1 MRRFIFEISIRV
13 GVSDKGSDR
22 IRAPDLA
29 AATDFRA
36 RSPLATRSSA
46 HHRKH
51 KRHDVRASAAGGPPP
66 TPADSTVTADGGADG
81 DTADSGGVS
90 KKAAKK
96 AAAAAEKE
104 AKKAAKAAEVAARE
118 LAQQGGPDPLA
129 HLYGDAPLIMS
140 SERTGTVWTHV
151 KDVDEK
157 LIGSTVTLRGR
168 VHAVRGKGKS
178 AFLVL
183 RQQTTTVQCV
193 FFVDD
198 VNVSKGMVKYVS
210 NLTKESVV
218 DITGTVMKPEEPV
231 ASCTQTNVE
240 ITPQNIKCISRSV
253 PVLPFQIDDAARSE
267 LDFEKEGET
276 YVRVGQDTRLNHR
289 VIDLRT
295 PANQAI
301 FRVQSAVCELF
312 RDALRSR
319 DFVEIHTPKLI
330 GGASEGGASV
340 FKLDYMGQPACLAQ
354 SPQLYKQMAIESDL
368 ERVFEIGPVFRAEDS
383 NTHRHLC
390 EFTGLDMEMAI
401 KEHYF
406 EVLDVLDALFLH
418 MFDGLNER
426 FSHELKVVSQQY
438 PYEPLKYLRPT
449 LRLEFPEGIKMLQDA
464 EVEGV
469 DPLGDLSTAHERI
482 LGDLVKKKYDTDFYI
497 LHKYPS
503 NARPFY
509 TMPDPTDGDYSNSF
523 DIFIRGEEIISG
535 AQRIHDV
542 DLLTKRALECGIEVD
557 TIQSYID
564 AFKYGAL
571 PHGGCGVGLERVVM
585 LFLGLGNIRKTS
597 MFPRDPRRLAP

>member
-1 MRRFIFEISIRV
+1 M
-13 GVSDKGSDR
+13 
-22 IRAPDLA
+22 
-29 AATDFRA
+29 TY
-36 RSPLATRSSA
+36 
-46 HHRKH
+46 
-51 KRHDVRASAAGGPPP
+51 
-66 TPADSTVTADGGADG
+66 
-81 DTADSGGVS
+81 
-90 KKAAKK
+90 
-96 AAAAAEKE
+96 
-104 AKKAAKAAEVAARE
+104 
-118 LAQQGGPDPLA
+118 Q
-129 HLYGDAPLIMS
+129 
-140 SERTGTVWTHV
+140 
-151 KDVDEK
+151 
-157 LIGSTVTLRGR
+157 TVTLRGR

-183 RQQTTTVQCV
+183 RQQTATIQVV

-198 VNVSKGMVKYVS
+198 VNVSKGMVKWVS

-218 DITGTVMKPEEPV
+218 DISGLVTKPAEPV
-231 ASCTQTNVE
+231 ASCTQTSVE
-240 ITPQNIKCISRSV
+240 LVAQAHYCVSRSV
-253 PVLPFQIDDAARSE
+253 PVLPFQLEDAARSE
-267 LDFEKEGET
+267 TAFETEDST

-295 PANQAI
+295 RPPT
-301 FRVQSAVCELF
+301 RPSSACRARCASF
-312 RDALRSR
+312 SARALRAQ

-401 KEHYF
+401 KEHFF
-406 EVLDVLDALFLH
+406 EVLDVLDNLFRH

-426 FSHELKVVSQQY
+426 FAHELQVVSQQF

-449 LRLEFPEGIKMLQDA
+449 LRLEFAEGVRMLQEA
-464 EVEGV
+464 GVEDV
-469 DPLGDLSTAHERI
+469 DPLGDLGTAQERE
-482 LGDLVKKKYDTDFYI
+482 LGRLVKEKYDTDFYI
-497 LHKYPS
+497 LHKYPAA
-503 NARPFY
+503 ARPFY
-509 TMPDPTDGDYSNSF
+509 TMPDPANPEYSNSF

-535 AQRIHDV
+535 AQRIHDP
-542 DLLTKRALECGIEVD
+542 DLLAKRAVECGIEVD

-585 LFLGLGNIRKTS
+585 LFLNLGNIRKTS

>member
-1 MRRFIFEISIRV
+1 MPLSFAHARRDAASPPP
-13 GVSDKGSDR
+13 R
-22 IRAPDLA
+22 IIGNKSEKMSEPVPEA
-29 AATDFRA
+29 
-36 RSPLATRSSA
+36 
-46 HHRKH
+46 
-51 KRHDVRASAAGGPPP
+51 PPP
-66 TPADSTVTADGGADG
+66 TPAESEVAAPGGGDAATAE
-81 DTADSGGVS
+81 SGGTS

-118 LAQQGGPDPLA
+118 LAQQGGPDALA
-129 HLYGDAPLIMS
+129 DRYGDAPLIMS
-140 SERTGTVWTHV
+140 QERTGTVWTHV
-151 KDVDEK
+151 RDVDETR
-157 LIGSTVTLRGR
+157 IGETVTLRGR

-183 RQQTTTVQCV
+183 RQQTTTIQCV

-218 DITGTVMKPEEPV
+218 DIVGVVAKPEEGPV
-231 ASCTQTNVE
+231 LSCTQTGVE
-240 ITPQNIKCISRSV
+240 MAPSSIKCISRSV
-253 PVLPFQIDDAARSE
+253 PVLPFQIEDAARSE
-267 LDFEKEGET
+267 TAFEAEDST

-312 RDALRSR
+312 REALRSR

-418 MFDGLNER
+418 MFDGLNAR
-426 FSHELKVVSQQY
+426 FAHELNVVAQQY
-438 PYEPLKYLRPT
+438 PFEPLKYLRPT

-464 EVEGV
+464 GVEGV
-469 DPLGDLSTAHERI
+469 DPLGDLSTAQERT
-482 LGDLVKKKYDTDFYI
+482 LGELVKQKYDTDFYI
-497 LHKYPS
+497 LHKYPAG
-503 NARPFY
+503 ARPFY
-509 TMPDPTDGDYSNSF
+509 TMPDPANPEYSNSF

-542 DLLTKRALECGIEVD
+542 DLLTKRAAECGIEVP
-557 TIQSYID
+557 TIQAYID

-585 LFLGLGNIRKTS
+585 LFMGLGNIRKTS

>member
-1 MRRFIFEISIRV
+1 MGGGNE
-13 GVSDKGSDR
+13 D
-22 IRAPDLA
+22 
-29 AATDFRA
+29 
-36 RSPLATRSSA
+36 SSA
-46 HHRKH
+46 E
-51 KRHDVRASAAGGPPP
+51 
-66 TPADSTVTADGGADG
+66 
-81 DTADSGGVS
+81 SGELS
-90 KKAAKK
+90 KKGAKK
-96 AAAAAEKE
+96 ALAAAEKE
-104 AKKAAKAAEVAARE
+104 AKKAAKQAEVAARE

-129 HLYGDAPLIMS
+129 DRYGDAPLIMS
-140 SERTGTVWTHV
+140 REITGKVWTHV
-151 KDVDEK
+151 KDVNAP
-157 LIGSTVTLRGR
+157 LIGSVVTLRGR

-193 FFVDD
+193 FFVDE
-198 VNVSKGMVKYVS
+198 VNVSKGLVKWVS
-210 NLTKESVV
+210 SLTKESVV
-218 DITGTVMKPEEPV
+218 DITGEVMAPEEPV
-231 ASCTQTNVE
+231 ASCTQQDVE
-240 ITPQNIKCISRSV
+240 IGNVVSIKCISRSV
-253 PVLPFQIDDAARSE
+253 PVLPFQIEDAARSE
-267 LDFEKEGET
+267 LDFEKEDT
-276 YVRVGQDTRLNHR
+276 TFVRVGQDTRLNHR

-312 RDALRSR
+312 RDALRQK
-319 DFVEIHTPKLI
+319 DFIEIHTPKLI

-340 FKLDYMGQPACLAQ
+340 FKLDYMGQKACLAQ
-354 SPQLYKQMAIESDL
+354 SPQLYKQMAVESDF

-406 EVLDVLDALFLH
+406 EVLDVLDDLFIH

-426 FSHELKVVSQQY
+426 FSHELKVVAQQH

-449 LRLEFPEGIKMLQDA
+449 LRLEFPEGIKMLQDHG
-464 EVEGV
+464 VEGV
-469 DPLGDLSTAHERI
+469 DPLGDLTTAHERI
-482 LGDLVKKKYDTDFYI
+482 LGDLVRQKYDTDFYI
-497 LHKYPS
+497 LHKYPAG
-503 NARPFY
+503 ARPFY
-509 TMPDPTDGDYSNSF
+509 TMPDPTDADYSNSF

-542 DLLTKRALECGIEVD
+542 DLLTKRAAECGIEID
-557 TIQSYID
+557 TIQSYLE

-597 MFPRDPRRLAP
+597 MFPRDPKRLAP

>member
-1 MRRFIFEISIRV
+1 M
-13 GVSDKGSDR
+13 SD
-22 IRAPDLA
+22 PA
-29 AATDFRA
+29 ALTA
-36 RSPLATRSSA
+36 
-46 HHRKH
+46 
-51 KRHDVRASAAGGPPP
+51 PPP
-66 TPADSTVTADGGADG
+66 TPADSELDTTMGGG
-81 DTADSGGVS
+81 NEDSSAESGELS
-90 KKAAKK
+90 KKGAKK
-96 AAAAAEKE
+96 ALAAAEKE
-104 AKKAAKAAEVAARE
+104 AKKAAKQAEVAARE

-129 HLYGDAPLIMS
+129 DRYGDAPLIMS
-140 SERTGTVWTHV
+140 REITGKVWTHV
-151 KDVDEK
+151 KDVNAP
-157 LIGSTVTLRGR
+157 LIGSVVTLRGR

-193 FFVDD
+193 FFVDE
-198 VNVSKGMVKYVS
+198 VNVSKGLVKWVS
-210 NLTKESVV
+210 SLTKESVV
-218 DITGTVMKPEEPV
+218 DITGEVMAPEEPV
-231 ASCTQTNVE
+231 ASCTQQDVE
-240 ITPQNIKCISRSV
+240 IGNVVSIKCISRSV
-253 PVLPFQIDDAARSE
+253 PVLPFQIEDAARSE
-267 LDFEKEGET
+267 LDFEKEDT
-276 YVRVGQDTRLNHR
+276 TFVRVGQDTRLNHR

-312 RDALRSR
+312 RDALRQK
-319 DFVEIHTPKLI
+319 DFIEIHTPKLI

-340 FKLDYMGQPACLAQ
+340 FKLDYMGQKACLAQ
-354 SPQLYKQMAIESDL
+354 SPQLYKQMAVESDF

-406 EVLDVLDALFLH
+406 EVLDVLDDLFIH

-426 FSHELKVVSQQY
+426 FSHELKVVAQQH

-449 LRLEFPEGIKMLQDA
+449 LRLEFPEGIKMLQDHG
-464 EVEGV
+464 VEGV
-469 DPLGDLSTAHERI
+469 DPLGDLTTAHERI
-482 LGDLVKKKYDTDFYI
+482 LGDLVRQKYDTDFYI
-497 LHKYPS
+497 LHKYPAG
-503 NARPFY
+503 ARPFY
-509 TMPDPTDGDYSNSF
+509 TMPDPTDADYSNSF

-542 DLLTKRALECGIEVD
+542 DLLTKRAAECGIEID
-557 TIQSYID
+557 TIQSYLE
-564 AFKYGAL
+564 AVKYGAL

-597 MFPRDPRRLAP
+597 MFPRDPKRLAP